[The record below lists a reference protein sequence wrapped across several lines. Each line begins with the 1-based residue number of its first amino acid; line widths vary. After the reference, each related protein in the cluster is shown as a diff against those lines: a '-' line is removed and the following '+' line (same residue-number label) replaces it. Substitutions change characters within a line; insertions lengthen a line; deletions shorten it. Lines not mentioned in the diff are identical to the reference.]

1 VTVYE
6 IEVWDRGRRVA
17 TCKMAGT
24 PSAIRSQMRA
34 IYGASVTVTL
44 TEVKRA

>member
-1 VTVYE
+1 MTTYT

-24 PSAIRSQMRA
+24 RNAIVSQMRA
-34 IYGASVTVTL
+34 IYGASVRVTFM
-44 TEVKRA
+44 EVKR